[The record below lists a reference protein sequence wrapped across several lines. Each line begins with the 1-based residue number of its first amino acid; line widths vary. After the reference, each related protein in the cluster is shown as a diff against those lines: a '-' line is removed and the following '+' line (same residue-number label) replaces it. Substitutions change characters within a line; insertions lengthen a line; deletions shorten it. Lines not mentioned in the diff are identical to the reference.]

1 MKIYFSLSLKL
12 TIIVVAVSAAVI
24 FSLTLYNISEQ
35 SIDFENIY
43 VDKAKDS
50 SAILDLLWTDS
61 PSNNTIT
68 TAIDSIKEKNNK
80 SIEYIHVFTIHNNSL
95 TLLFSTNSTKYNTV
109 HGEYIFHSIN
119 TTQIGKIK
127 PSQNVQDYL
136 QVIIPINSSVNITG
150 AYEFSFFTNEAYQI
164 FHQRTTNLMLI
175 SIISLFV
182 LIFSFLYLLRHFL
195 VNPIIQFRDTAK
207 IFGKGNL
214 DTKIDIAARDE
225 LGELA
230 TAFNNMAEDLKKSR
244 EKLEEYNKILE
255 RLIDQKDTFIGQLG
269 HDLKNPL
276 QPLVGLLPI
285 LIQKEENPKMKEHLK
300 VMNENAQYM
309 KELILKT
316 LQLAKLRTEKI
327 SFDFKDLELHDL
339 VERVI
344 TSQLPFLE
352 ENKIKISNI
361 VEQSTQVY
369 ADPLRLSEVFKNL
382 ITNAVKYTPDS
393 GGKITISSEQLKNN
407 IQVSIADSGI
417 GMTKEQLSKIFDEFY
432 RADSSTHGE
441 DSVGLGLSITKR
453 IIEKHHGKIWAK
465 SKGPNMGSTFYFT
478 LPKEKSGEKHEKN
491 NDS

>member
-1 MKIYFSLSLKL
+1 MKTYFSLSLKL

-43 VDKAKDS
+43 VDKAKDT
-50 SAILDLLWTDS
+50 SAVLDLLWTDS
-61 PSNNTIT
+61 STNNAIPN
-68 TAIDSIKEKNNK
+68 AIDSIKEKNNRA
-80 SIEYIHVFTIHNNSL
+80 IEYIHVFASKNDSL
-95 TLLFSTNSTKYNTV
+95 TLLFSTNLTKYDTS
-109 HGEYIFHSIN
+109 HGKYIFHSIN

-127 PSQNVQDYL
+127 PSENAQDYL
-136 QVIIPINSSVNITG
+136 QVIIPINSSENITG
-150 AYEFSFFTNEAYQI
+150 AYEFSFFTNEAYQV
-164 FHQRTTNLMLI
+164 FQQRTTNLMLI

-195 VNPIIQFRDTAK
+195 VKPIIQFRDTAN
-207 IFGKGNL
+207 IFGRGNL
-214 DTKIDIAARDE
+214 DTKINIDTKDE

-230 TAFNNMAEDLKKSR
+230 KAFNSMAEDLKKSR

-255 RLIDQKDTFIGQLG
+255 RLIDQKDDFIGQLG

-285 LIQKEENPKMKEHLK
+285 LIQQEENPKMKKHLK

-316 LQLAKLRTEKI
+316 LQLAKLRSEKI
-327 SFDFKDLELHDL
+327 SFDFKKIQLHDL

-352 ENKIKISNI
+352 ENKIKITNQ
-361 VEQSTQVY
+361 VEPSTQVN
-369 ADPLRLSEVFKNL
+369 ADSLRLEEVFKNL

-393 GGKITISSEQLKNN
+393 GGKITISSKQLKNS

-453 IIEKHHGKIWAK
+453 IIEKHHGQIWAE

-478 LPKEKSGEKHEKN
+478 IPKEKSGAN
-491 NDS
+491 I